1 MAGMLAPNPWQA
13 TVGSAPPQPTA
24 PDPSIPVGGN
34 PTANQPFANTQDYW
48 QNYVQSR
55 GMLPATAS
63 GPVAGPWGFATP
75 GSTGYAPQQPAQAYY
90 GNQVSTTTN
99 GFGTQQITPPDFQ
112 GGGGL
117 QSRSP
122 WQAILGGQPGTG
134 ARAPTG
140 WLGNVMT
147 DFSNPTA
154 FQLSGPALAQ
164 FNAGL
169 GVYGARAGQ
178 NQANQ
183 RVIDAQGNVVNAQMG
198 LQPYYQ
204 AHLNAQGGVLDAQG
218 RQQALERA
226 YLQSTGQNIQQSQQE
241 ANAIWAA
248 KQDVG
253 DLSNVA
259 QVQSQQAAE
268 DSRDRLYGVSAP
280 QRIDVPRGQQGAAL
294 PPGVE
299 ATARPTFQYLSENA
313 QHAQQNRE
321 FALETAKNAVDM
333 AGTDVSAAQLI
344 ASRAGLSLDQAQQLV
359 TQAQNQ
365 EAAARVGS
373 AQAGLNL
380 SSAELNKDLTTIPSS
395 PGMVLYTDPA
405 TGTSSW
411 MSPAQA
417 SATSLPAEA
426 ARTQALY
433 GLRQGLRY
441 GVSELAGFSD
451 SYMGSLLVNGIA
463 DEQSIRAAL
472 AAKGYNQ
479 TKIEDAIAKMKLQKP
494 AKKQGSSLGVGDILG
509 GGSTVS
515 PSDVP
520 ADNSAATPEEQAAIA
535 AALGLP

>member
-1 MAGMLAPNPWQA
+1 
-13 TVGSAPPQPTA
+13 
-24 PDPSIPVGGN
+24 
-34 PTANQPFANTQDYW
+34 
-48 QNYVQSR
+48 
-55 GMLPATAS
+55 
-63 GPVAGPWGFATP
+63 
-75 GSTGYAPQQPAQAYY
+75 
-90 GNQVSTTTN
+90 
-99 GFGTQQITPPDFQ
+99 
-112 GGGGL
+112 
-117 QSRSP
+117 
-122 WQAILGGQPGTG
+122 
-134 ARAPTG
+134 
-140 WLGNVMT
+140 
-147 DFSNPTA
+147 
-154 FQLSGPALAQ
+154 
-164 FNAGL
+164 
-169 GVYGARAGQ
+169 
-178 NQANQ
+178 
-183 RVIDAQGNVVNAQMG
+183 MG

-226 YLQSTGQNIQQSQQE
+226 YLQSTGQNIQQTQAE
-241 ANAIWAA
+241 NNAVYAA
-248 KQDVG
+248 KQNVG

-280 QRIDVPRGQQGAAL
+280 QRIDVPMGQQGAAL

-299 ATARPTFQYLSENA
+299 ATARPTFQYLSDQN

-380 SSAELNKDLTTIPSS
+380 SGAELARDVTTIPSQA
-395 PGMVLYTDPA
+395 GMVLYTDPS
-405 TGTSSW
+405 TGTSRW
-411 MSPAQA
+411 VSPAEDVNLK
-417 SATSLPAEA
+417 LPAEIA
-426 ARTQALY
+426 HYQALY
-433 GLRQGLRY
+433 SGRQQARY
-441 GVSELAGFSD
+441 GTSELAGFSD

-472 AAKGYNQ
+472 AAKGYNAN
-479 TKIEDAIAKMKLQKP
+479 KIEDAIAKMKLQKP
-494 AKKQGSSLGVGDILG
+494 AKKPGSSLGVGDILG

-520 ADNSAATPEEQAAIA
+520 SDNSAATPEEQAAIA